1 MQWIKELALSP
12 QWLRS
17 LLWCGCCSLAWEQKR
32 KRKEKITLRSLA
44 KNWIN
49 FNYLDPTPE
58 LIIKIHVRETL
69 LRYFLKFERNKM
81 HIKLCR

>member
-1 MQWIKELALSP
+1 MHLIHILKNILIHFP
-12 QWLRS
+12 RFV
-17 LLWCGCCSLAWEQKR
+17 LL

-69 LRYFLKFERNKM
+69 LRYFLKLERNKM